1 MTTTLD
7 INTITQSL
15 PELVDQLAPGDE
27 LILTRNHQTVGRLTG
42 DAIATPVKLRPGP
55 GFMKGSIIYMAPDFD
70 EPLEDMK
77 EYME

>member
-7 INTITQSL
+7 LCTITQSL

-27 LILTRNHQTVGRLTG
+27 LILTRNHQTVARLTG
-42 DAIATPVKLRPGP
+42 EAASPPLKSRPGP
-55 GFMKGSIIYMAPDFD
+55 GFMKGSILYMAPDFD